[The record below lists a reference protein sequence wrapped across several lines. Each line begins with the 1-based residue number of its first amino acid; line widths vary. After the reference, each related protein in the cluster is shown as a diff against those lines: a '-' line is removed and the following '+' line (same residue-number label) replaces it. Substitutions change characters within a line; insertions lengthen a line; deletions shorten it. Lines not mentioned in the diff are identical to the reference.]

1 MRTAKQRRRCG
12 VRRVGAWGVTAQ
24 SIGIEFLDTTIGGF
38 ETGRA
43 MCTKRALTSAI
54 LILEIKTYQA
64 WGQAEVRVWMRA
76 QAP

>member
-24 SIGIEFLDTTIGGF
+24 SIGIEFLDTAIGGF

-43 MCTKRALTSAI
+43 MCTKRALCC
-54 LILEIKTYQA
+54 A
-64 WGQAEVRVWMRA
+64 WRRL
-76 QAP
+76 

>member
-43 MCTKRALTSAI
+43 MCTKRGLTLHLKQATQYWHADNAHKCTI
-54 LILEIKTYQA
+54 LVCA
-64 WGQAEVRVWMRA
+64 
-76 QAP
+76 

>member
-43 MCTKRALTSAI
+43 MCTKRAVLGTLSQCSKRRNHAV
-54 LILEIKTYQA
+54 L
-64 WGQAEVRVWMRA
+64 
-76 QAP
+76 